1 MAMNDL
7 LTGLNPPQEEAVQ
20 CSDGPLLILAGAGS
34 GKTRA
39 LTRRVAW
46 LIREHGVAPWQIL
59 AVTFTNKAAGEMRE
73 RVGELLGSSEG
84 LWVSTFHSA
93 CVRILRQDISR
104 LGYDSHFSIYDD
116 QDQERLLKQVL
127 KEMNIPEKTLKA
139 RAAASAIDS
148 AKNKGYYPEQVPR
161 DDHYAELTAKVYA
174 RYQQRLQESN
184 ALDFND
190 LLLLTL
196 RLFEDCPEA
205 LHYWQERF
213 RYILVDEFQDTN
225 KVQYRLV
232 WLLAEKHRNLCVVGD
247 DDQSIYSWR
256 GAEVGNILGFESDFP
271 GCKIIRLEQNYRS
284 SQNILDAAQAVVDKN
299 IGRKGKELWTEN
311 PKGEPLTIEALPDDL
326 EEGRFIAK
334 EISRL
339 QQAGRHLRDIAIFYR
354 TNAQSRVLEESL
366 RSHNLPYVMF
376 GGVKFYSRLEV
387 KDVLAYLRIL
397 INPADSVSARRVINV
412 PGRGIGSV
420 TIDKI
425 AVFTEEAGG
434 FLPACKMALENGAL
448 PNAAAKKVAQF
459 VTLINDFHS
468 RLEKQ
473 EFPQLAADLI
483 EETGYGPQ
491 LRSERTEEARNR
503 LDNLEQLLAGMEEH
517 ASTAGSLVE
526 YLEQISLITD
536 LDSYDPSLDRVTLM
550 TLHAAKGLEFPVAF
564 MAGMEEGVFPH
575 SRAGYGGD
583 EFEEERRLCYVGMT
597 RAMDKLYL
605 THARRRRTYGSYQY
619 NPPSAFLSDIPSGI
633 PKHPAAEG
641 LQHASGHN
649 LASVFEQLGEQAAF
663 DEPDFTDD
671 EVRVVPDA
679 EEGLRLGMNVRHVKF
694 GVGVVRRIEGQGDS
708 QKVIVYFHSIGPKK
722 LLLKFAGLEPA

>member
-1 MAMNDL
+1 MNDL
-7 LTGLNPPQEEAVQ
+7 LIGLNPPQEEAVQ
-20 CSDGPLLILAGAGS
+20 SCDGPLLILAGAGS

-46 LIREHGVAPWQIL
+46 LIREHGVEPRQIL

-73 RVGELLGSSEG
+73 RVEELLGSVGG

-116 QDQERLLKQVL
+116 QDQERLLKQIL

-139 RAAASAIDS
+139 RAAAAAIDS
-148 AKNKGYYPEQVPR
+148 AKNRGLYPEQVPR
-161 DDHYAELTAKVYA
+161 NDHYAELTAKVYEK
-174 RYQQRLQESN
+174 YQIRLQESN
-184 ALDFND
+184 SLDFND

-205 LHYWQERF
+205 LRYWQDRF
-213 RYILVDEFQDTN
+213 RYVLVDEFQDTN

-232 WLLAEKHRNLCVVGD
+232 WMLTEQHRNLCVVGD

-256 GAEVGNILGFESDFP
+256 GAEVSNILDFESDFP
-271 GCKIIRLEQNYRS
+271 GCKVIRLEQNYRS
-284 SQNILDAAQAVVDKN
+284 SQTILGAAQAVVDKN

-311 PKGEPLTIEALPDDL
+311 PKGEPLTVEACPDDL
-326 EEGRFIAK
+326 EEGRFVAN
-334 EISRL
+334 EIKRL
-339 QQAGRHLRDIAIFYR
+339 QRTGRHLRDMAVFYR

-376 GGVKFYSRLEV
+376 GGIKFYSRLEI

-397 INPADSVSARRVINV
+397 INPADSVSARRIINV
-412 PGRGIGSV
+412 PGRGIGAA

-425 AVFTEEAGG
+425 SVFSEEAGG
-434 FLPACKMALENGAL
+434 FLPACRLVLEKGAL
-448 PNAAAKKVAQF
+448 PAATAKKVAVF
-459 VTLINDFHS
+459 VALIDDFS
-468 RLEKQ
+468 ARLEEQ
-473 EFPQLAADLI
+473 AFPQLAADLI
-483 EETGYGPQ
+483 EESGYGPQ
-491 LRSERTEEARNR
+491 LRSEKSEEARNR

-517 ASTAGSLVE
+517 AATAGSLQE

-550 TLHAAKGLEFPVAF
+550 TLHAAKGLEFPVVF
-564 MAGMEEGVFPH
+564 MTGMEEGVFPH
-575 SRAGYGGD
+575 SRVGYGGD

-619 NPPSAFLSDIPSGI
+619 NPPSMFLSDIPSAL
-633 PKHPAAEG
+633 PEKLVSDG
-641 LQHASGHN
+641 LQHTASHN
-649 LASVFEQLGEQAAF
+649 LSSVFEQLGEQAAG
-663 DEPDFTDD
+663 DVADDFAEDD
-671 EVRVVPDA
+671 LRVVPDA

-694 GVGVVRRIEGQGDS
+694 GVGVVRRIEGQGDN
-708 QKVIVYFHSIGPKK
+708 QKVIDYFHSIGPKK

>member
-1 MAMNDL
+1 MNDL
-7 LTGLNPPQEEAVQ
+7 LTGLNPPQEEAVRHG
-20 CSDGPLLILAGAGS
+20 DGPLLILAGAGS

-46 LIREHGVAPWQIL
+46 LIREHGVAPRQIL

-73 RVGELLGSSEG
+73 RVTDLLGSADG

-139 RAAASAIDS
+139 RAAAAAIDS
-148 AKNKGYYPEQVPR
+148 AKNKGLYPDQVPR
-161 DDHYAELTAKVYA
+161 NDHYAELTAKVYEV
-174 RYQQRLQESN
+174 YQQRLQESN

-190 LLLLTL
+190 LLLQTL

-205 LHYWQERF
+205 LQYWQERF
-213 RYILVDEFQDTN
+213 HYVMVDEFQDTN

-232 WLLAEKHRNLCVVGD
+232 WLLAEQHRNLCVVGD

-256 GAEVGNILGFESDFP
+256 GAEVSNILDFEGDFP
-271 GCKIIRLEQNYRS
+271 GCKVIRLEQNYRS
-284 SQNILDAAQAVVDKN
+284 SQTILGAAQAVVDKN

-311 PKGEPLTIEALPDDL
+311 PKGEPLTIEACPDDV
-326 EEGRFIAK
+326 EEGRFVAREVK
-334 EISRL
+334 RL
-339 QQAGRHLRDIAIFYR
+339 KQAGRHLRDIAIFYR

-376 GGVKFYSRLEV
+376 GGLKFYSRLEV

-397 INPADSVSARRVINV
+397 VNPADSVSARRVINV
-412 PGRGIGSV
+412 PGRGIGAV

-425 AVFTEEAGG
+425 AVYTDAAGG
-434 FLPACKMALENGAL
+434 FLPACKVAVENGAL
-448 PNAAAKKVAQF
+448 PNAAAKKVAAF
-459 VTLINDFHS
+459 VALIDDFTA
-468 RLEKQ
+468 RLENQ
-473 EFPQLAADLI
+473 SFPQLAADLV

-491 LRSERTEEARNR
+491 LRSEKTEEARNR

-517 ASTAGSLVE
+517 AATAGSLSE

-550 TLHAAKGLEFPVAF
+550 TLHAAKGLEFPVVF

-619 NPPSAFLSDIPSGI
+619 NPPSIFLADIPSGL
-633 PKHPAAEG
+633 PQHPAAEG
-641 LQHASGHN
+641 LQHTASHN
-649 LASVFEQLGEQAAF
+649 LASVFEQIGEQAAF
-663 DEPDFTDD
+663 DGPDDFPDD

-679 EEGLRLGMNVRHVKF
+679 EDGLRLGMNVRHVKF
-694 GVGVVRRIEGQGDS
+694 GVGVVRRIEGQGDN

>member
-1 MAMNDL
+1 MNDL
-7 LTGLNPPQEEAVQ
+7 LTGLNPPQEEAVRHG
-20 CSDGPLLILAGAGS
+20 DGPLLILAGAGS

-46 LIREHGVAPWQIL
+46 LIREHGVAPRQIL

-73 RVGELLGSSEG
+73 RVTDLLGSADG

-139 RAAASAIDS
+139 RAAAAAIDS
-148 AKNKGYYPEQVPR
+148 AKNKGLYPDQVPR
-161 DDHYAELTAKVYA
+161 NDHYAELTAKVYEV
-174 RYQQRLQESN
+174 YQQRLQESN

-190 LLLLTL
+190 LLLQTL

-205 LHYWQERF
+205 LQYWQERF
-213 RYILVDEFQDTN
+213 HYVMVDEFQDTN

-232 WLLAEKHRNLCVVGD
+232 WLLAEQHRNLCVVGD

-256 GAEVGNILGFESDFP
+256 GAEVSNILDFEGDFP
-271 GCKIIRLEQNYRS
+271 GCKVIRLEQNYRS
-284 SQNILDAAQAVVDKN
+284 SQTILGAAQAVVDKN

-311 PKGEPLTIEALPDDL
+311 PKGEPLTIEACPDDV
-326 EEGRFIAK
+326 EEGRFVAREVK
-334 EISRL
+334 RL
-339 QQAGRHLRDIAIFYR
+339 KQAGRHLRDIAIFYR

-376 GGVKFYSRLEV
+376 GGLKFYSRLEV

-397 INPADSVSARRVINV
+397 VNPADSVSARRVINV
-412 PGRGIGSV
+412 PGRGIGAV

-425 AVFTEEAGG
+425 AVYTEAAGG
-434 FLPACKMALENGAL
+434 FLPACKVAVENGAL
-448 PNAAAKKVAQF
+448 PNAAAKKVAAF
-459 VTLINDFHS
+459 VALIDDFTA
-468 RLEKQ
+468 RLENQ
-473 EFPQLAADLI
+473 SFPQLAADLV

-491 LRSERTEEARNR
+491 LRSEKTEEARNR

-517 ASTAGSLVE
+517 AATAGSLSE

-550 TLHAAKGLEFPVAF
+550 TLHAAKGLEFPVVF

-619 NPPSAFLSDIPSGI
+619 NPPSIFLADIPSGL
-633 PKHPAAEG
+633 PQHPAAEG
-641 LQHASGHN
+641 LQHTASHN
-649 LASVFEQLGEQAAF
+649 LASVFEQIGEQAAF
-663 DEPDFTDD
+663 DGPDDFPDD

-679 EEGLRLGMNVRHVKF
+679 EDGLRLGMNVRHVKF
-694 GVGVVRRIEGQGDS
+694 GVGVVRRIEGQGDN

>member
-1 MAMNDL
+1 MNDL
-7 LTGLNPPQEEAVQ
+7 LTGLNPPQTEAVQ
-20 CSDGPLLILAGAGS
+20 YGDGPLLILAGAGS

-46 LIREHGVAPWQIL
+46 LIREHGIEPRQIL

-73 RVGELLGSSEG
+73 RVEELLGSADG

-104 LGYDSHFSIYDD
+104 LGYDSHFTIYDD
-116 QDQERLLKQVL
+116 QDQEKLLKQVL
-127 KEMNIPEKTLKA
+127 KEMNIPEKSLKP
-139 RAAASAIDS
+139 RAAAAMIDS
-148 AKNKGYYPEQVPR
+148 AKNKGLYPDAVPR
-161 DDHYAELTAKVYA
+161 NDHYAELTAKVYEQ
-174 RYQQRLQESN
+174 YQLRLQESN

-196 RLFEDCPEA
+196 RLFEEIPEA
-205 LHYWQERF
+205 LQYWQDRF
-213 RYILVDEFQDTN
+213 RYVLVDEFQDTN
-225 KVQYRLV
+225 KVQYQLV
-232 WLLAEKHRNLCVVGD
+232 RMLADRHRNLCVVGD

-256 GAEVGNILGFESDFP
+256 GAEVGNILGFEADFH

-284 SQNILDAAQAVVDKN
+284 SQTILGAAQAVVDKN

-311 PKGEPLTIEALPDDL
+311 PKGEALTIEACPDDV

-334 EISRL
+334 EIKRL
-339 QQAGRHLRDIAIFYR
+339 QRAGRHLRDVAIFYR

-387 KDVLAYLRIL
+387 KDVLAYLRVL
-397 INPADSVSARRVINV
+397 VNPADSVSARRIINV
-412 PGRGIGSV
+412 PGRGIGAA

-425 AVFTEEAGG
+425 NIYTSEAGG
-434 FLPACKMALENGAL
+434 FFPACKMALENGAL
-448 PNAAAKKVAQF
+448 PNAAAKKVAAF
-459 VTLINDFHS
+459 VALMADFIS
-468 RLEKQ
+468 RLEEQ
-473 EFPQLAADLI
+473 TFPQLAADLI

-517 ASTAGSLVE
+517 AATAGSLQE

-550 TLHAAKGLEFPVAF
+550 TLHAAKGLEFPVVF

-619 NPPSAFLSDIPSGI
+619 NPPSAFLSDIPS
-633 PKHPAAEG
+633 PMPEHPASEG
-641 LQHASGHN
+641 MQHAASHN
-649 LASVFEQLGEQAAF
+649 LASVFEQLGEQVAGN
-663 DEPDFTDD
+663 EPEEFFED

-694 GVGVVRRIEGQGDS
+694 GVGVVRRIEGQGDN